1 MDNFLKKVLVFDQLR
16 ESAQT
21 DAIRLCSLISSFYAL
36 GIYKEFNL
44 IINKGPYQGN
54 T

>member
-36 GIYKEFNL
+36 DIYKEFNL
-44 IINKGPYQGN
+44 IIIKGPYQGN